1 MLLIPVAEFPVSESF
16 GKKRRGYCSKA
27 ELDILEHDFQRG
39 GARSSKNEEKA
50 SAVLMERVKIGA
62 KANNECRENG
72 CHGVT
77 ETRKFSCDEREG
89 YGHYRK

>member
-1 MLLIPVAEFPVSESF
+1 
-16 GKKRRGYCSKA
+16 
-27 ELDILEHDFQRG
+27 
-39 GARSSKNEEKA
+39 
-50 SAVLMERVKIGA
+50 MERVKIGA

-89 YGHYRK
+89 YGHYRKWICCIKLLKGYYNKKISSIFNLISSADDNWMQIWWRQLVLHGQKLQIS